1 MKELKSVEAIEAL
14 RRRVKKGETITLL
27 CYCKE
32 GEHCHRDIIK
42 SMIEEKETSLLLINE
57 VLDELQSL

>member
-42 SMIEEKETSLLLINE
+42 SMIEEKETLCY
-57 VLDELQSL
+57 